1 MAEHNKYFTG
11 SGLSRYLIPGERS
24 WETDVFQSGKPGL
37 DSEQIL
43 NQEIAQTV
51 RNLLF
56 QKEVP
61 SGWLRG
67 PGHTN
72 PADDF
77 QYPAPTVL
85 PDAFLMRKRTAVVA
99 GRPVVV
105 EYADV
110 TTKGWNVIQLDSAP
124 VNGGAPPDVKRTDFV
139 FLEVWLALV
148 SNSPNASGTCQVLV
162 APTTGTITIGGV
174 ALTPAGGA
182 RTPGAD
188 DYNNTLGTVGAIA
201 AEIVAAINDPA
212 NTFAATV
219 TAQINPTATDTVWI
233 FSNVSGAAGN
243 LISLAESTAGAEF
256 TISGPFLAGGVDE
269 PNKPTQD
276 TLYRHGNVLAP
287 AGVNLPD
294 DIADPV
300 IKAET
305 TKRVQVQ
312 YRIRKTG
319 QSEDVNFKTEP
330 DGFSN
335 ANVLAQGGQAA
346 PVATYPFVPAD
357 STTIS
362 ANSDATAYDITDDGL
377 WIAGDGSSASA
388 TALGTVDGYVY
399 AIPMMFVFRRND
411 ASGTGGFDPANN
423 TNGALAS
430 THGGFVNTHLQGGTG
445 VAIPANESDRPDGY
459 FHDVI
464 EETDILDLRRQVIPG
479 GLDMQAELRHQM
491 QLLLDNSLGTWAI
504 DGADKQDLGSG
515 SGDVSWRFLVCNE
528 VGRNDTTRGETIG
541 EFDHVRRRFG
551 DQPVVEKLMLELYP
565 GDTPAT
571 NPGKYVTQ
579 ASPGY
584 AGWAE
589 DDEITID
596 FVNLNASTTGNWN
609 GPTTSADTVFTSA
622 PAGTMITDVRA
633 WHDDGDY
640 NAPLTVRDVLFKTV
654 VGMGTPTLKLT
665 LDDNPQVVTGGIPG
679 PPYLMVDP
687 IGGSDQGSPRRIFV
701 EVEVTYPLGE
711 GATDTPDETLTPDSA
726 WTFGA
731 LDEVDVTQRPA
742 DAEQLMPV
750 RFREPKREI
759 HLEYVANDIAGWG
772 AGTPITDTIVSD
784 DPLTLY
790 FPRRVFGSAALL
802 TGVTDQVD
810 ALPRSIDVSATEY
823 GSSSRLVALNPAG
836 PNGPLSGAG
845 NTLCQVTYFA
855 QDAIPNYGGG
865 IGYQLAA
872 YFRSEAPQTVGTKA
886 GVTSLPDPL
895 TIRPLVM
902 SKDLWTGT
910 VGSGSADI
918 PYPYDVPM
926 DQIACNDNGGGT
938 FTGEWYFAATA
949 QISVDDFNA
958 ETGLLNLH
966 AMLPVDGTTEFTFS
980 SADKDAEFRAMY
992 KISDPSAYRP
1002 TVFAQAMSN
1011 VTRHKVWAPFLATAT
1026 ADDGLWRKGEVLLV
1040 VISRFAELDDENTV
1054 RFVDTDNRTCAAIYR
1069 TRGLLLIAE

>member
-1 MAEHNKYFTG
+1 MAEHDRYYSG
-11 SGLSRYLIPGERS
+11 SAVSRHLITGERS
-24 WETDVFQSGKPGL
+24 WDEAVYQSGRPGL

-51 RNLLF
+51 RSLLF
-56 QKEVP
+56 QKTVP

-67 PGHTN
+67 PGQNN

-77 QYPAPTVL
+77 QYPVPTAL
-85 PDAFLMRKRTAVVA
+85 PDAFLMKKRTAVVA
-99 GRPVVV
+99 GRPVTV
-105 EYADV
+105 EYTDLS
-110 TTKGWNVIQLDSAP
+110 TKGWNVIQLDTAP

-162 APTTGTITIGGV
+162 APTTGTITIGGFP
-174 ALTPAGGA
+174 LTPAGGA

-188 DYNNTLGTVGAIA
+188 DYDNTLGTVGAIA
-201 AEIVAAINDPA
+201 AEIVAAINDAA
-212 NTFAATV
+212 NSFAATV
-219 TAQINPTATDTVWI
+219 TAQINPMATDTVWI

-243 LISLAESTAGAEF
+243 LITLAESTGGTEF
-256 TISGPFLAGGVDE
+256 VISGPTLTGGVDM

-276 TLYRHGNVLAP
+276 ALYHHGNVLSPNA
-287 AGVNLPD
+287 VDLPD

-300 IKAET
+300 VKAET

-319 QSEDVNFKTEP
+319 QSENVNFKTEP

-335 ANVLAQGGQAA
+335 ANVLAQGAQGA
-346 PVATYPFVPAD
+346 PVANYPFVPAD

-362 ANSDATAYDITDDGL
+362 GNSDATAYDITDDGL

-399 AIPMMFVFRRND
+399 AMPMMFVFRRND

-423 TNGALAS
+423 TNGALGS

-445 VAIPANESDRPDGY
+445 VAIPAGESDRPDGY
-459 FHDVI
+459 FHDTI
-464 EETDILDLRRQVIPG
+464 EQTDVLDLRRQVIPG

-491 QLLLDNSLGTWAI
+491 QLLMDNSLGTWAV
-504 DGADKQDLGSG
+504 DTSDKQDLGSG

-551 DQPVVEKLMLELYP
+551 DQPVVEKLLLEIYP
-565 GDTPAT
+565 TDIPAT

-579 ASPGY
+579 SNPGY
-584 AGWAE
+584 LGWAE
-589 DDEITID
+589 DDVITID
-596 FVNLNASTTGNWN
+596 FVNLNASTDGNWN
-609 GPTTSADTVFTSA
+609 GPPTSADTVFTSA
-622 PAGTMITDVRA
+622 PAGTEITDVRA
-633 WHDDGDY
+633 WHDDGNY
-640 NAPLTVRDVLFKTV
+640 GVPGTVQDAFFKVIT
-654 VGMGTPTLKLT
+654 GMGTPTLKLT
-665 LDDNPQVVTGGIPG
+665 LDENQETVTGGVPG
-679 PPYLMVDP
+679 PANPMVASVPGPDV
-687 IGGSDQGSPRRIFV
+687 GSQRRMFV

-726 WTFGA
+726 WAFGA
-731 LDEVDVTQRPA
+731 VDEVDVTQRPA
-742 DAEQLMPV
+742 DEEQLMPV

-759 HLEYVANDIAGWG
+759 QLEYVGNDGSGWG
-772 AGTPITDTIVSD
+772 ANTPITDQIVSG

-802 TGVTDQVD
+802 TGVTDLVD

-823 GSSSRLVALNPAG
+823 GSSSRLVAINAAG

-845 NTLCQVTYFA
+845 NTLCAVTYFA

-865 IGYQLAA
+865 IGYQLAV
-872 YFRSEAPQTVGTKA
+872 YFRSEAPQTLGTKA
-886 GVTSLPDPL
+886 GIPSLPDPV

-926 DQIACNDNGGGT
+926 DQIACNDNGAGT
-938 FTGEWYFAATA
+938 FNGEWYFAATA
-949 QISVDDFNA
+949 QISVDDFSA

-966 AMLPVDGTTEFTFS
+966 AMVPADGTTDFTFS
-980 SADKDAEFRAMY
+980 SADKDAEFRAFY
-992 KISDPSAYRP
+992 KISDISAYRP
-1002 TVFAQAMSN
+1002 TVFAQPMSN

-1026 ADDGLWRKGEVLLV
+1026 ADNGLWRKGEVLLV
-1040 VISRFAELDDENTV
+1040 VLSRFAELDDENTV
-1054 RFVDTDNRTCAAIYR
+1054 RFIDTDNRTCAAIYR